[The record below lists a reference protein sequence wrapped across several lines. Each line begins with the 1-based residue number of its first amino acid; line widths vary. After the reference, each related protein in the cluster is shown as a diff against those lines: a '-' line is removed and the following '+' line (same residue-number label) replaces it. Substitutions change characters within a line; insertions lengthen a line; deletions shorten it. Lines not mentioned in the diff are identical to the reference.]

1 MVGKIKSETNCSEK
15 ADYFTSSP
23 DLYSV
28 LKENARKNRKEM
40 TEAEGILW
48 EYLRRS
54 PRPFRFRRQHIIG
67 DYIVDFVC
75 LAANLVV
82 EVDGGYHFT
91 DEQIALDK
99 MRSEYLVA
107 QGFRVIRFTNEQVV
121 GMPDVVVDK
130 IKEAIYTESDN
141 I

>member
-1 MVGKIKSETNCSEK
+1 MVEEFTSETNCSEK

-28 LKENARKNRKEM
+28 LKENARKNRKKM
-40 TEAEGILW
+40 TEAESVLW
-48 EYLRRS
+48 EYLRRW
-54 PRPFRFRRQHIIG
+54 PRPYRFRRQHIIG
-67 DYIVDFVC
+67 DYIVDFAC

-91 DEQIALDK
+91 DKQIALDEI
-99 MRSEYLVA
+99 RSEYLAA
-107 QGFRVIRFTNEQVV
+107 QGFRIVRFSNEQVISE
-121 GMPDVVVDK
+121 PDIVIDK
-130 IKEAIYTESDN
+130 IKEAIYTESKN